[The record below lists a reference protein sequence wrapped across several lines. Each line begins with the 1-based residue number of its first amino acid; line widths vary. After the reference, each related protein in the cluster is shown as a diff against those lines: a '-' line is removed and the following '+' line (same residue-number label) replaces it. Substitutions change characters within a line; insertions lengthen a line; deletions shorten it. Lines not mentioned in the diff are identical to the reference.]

1 MKFFPAYGLSLGAVL
16 EIFAVSATFLVF
28 FPAYGLNF
36 GSCFKSFMDY
46 SASRPAHY
54 AINLWLLYIML
65 CK

>member
-1 MKFFPAYGLSLGAVL
+1 
-16 EIFAVSATFLVF
+16 
-28 FPAYGLNF
+28 
-36 GSCFKSFMDY
+36 MDY